1 MSIASLRILVQFD
14 WPTGA
19 VSRLWDGAAVFVDA
33 DGHAWKGCT
42 LTDGLDDL
50 EMAINGEASTLNLA
64 LSGVGSADADMA
76 WLSYENDEI
85 IGATV
90 RIMIQPCDRNDQP
103 AGAME
108 VTFTGRIDNIVFD
121 DAVDGEQ
128 ARTAI
133 TVEVTNR
140 FTLRRLENGGVL
152 SDTDQRARSAA
163 INPDAAPDRFAD
175 RVPGLEDKTTSWP
188 KWRS

>member
-19 VSRLWDGAAVFVDA
+19 VSRLWDGAGVFVGA
-33 DGHAWKGCT
+33 DGEAWKGCT

-64 LSGVGSADADMA
+64 LSGVGSTAADMA

-90 RIMIQPCDRNDQP
+90 RIMIQPCDQGDQP
-103 AGAME
+103 AGGME
-108 VTFTGRIDNIVFD
+108 VMFTGRIDNIVFD
-121 DAVDGEQ
+121 DAVDGER

-163 INPDAAPDRFAD
+163 VNPDAPPDRFAD
-175 RVPGLEDKTTSWP
+175 RVPGLEDKTTAWP